1 MISVVEVRERFREF
15 AASQVNGGISI
26 FTDGSRRIE
35 DDEISAVGA
44 AVYSLDLQLALKHK
58 LLKSET

>member
-1 MISVVEVRERFREF
+1 VRGLGS
-15 AASQVNGGISI
+15 SQLVNGGISF